1 MQRIL
6 RYSKKAIK
14 DIQAIGDY
22 IEFELCN
29 PSAAAQIV
37 QGITKKI
44 DNLLL
49 FPEIGSKVDF
59 GYEMEYIF
67 RYVKYNNYMA
77 FYQLEK
83 EIIYID
89 RVMYAKREYIPILS
103 KYNST

>member
-1 MQRIL
+1 MERIL
-6 RYSKKAIK
+6 RYSKKSIK

-29 PSAAAQIV
+29 PNAAEQFV

-44 DNLLL
+44 DNLLQ
-49 FPEIGSKVDF
+49 FPEIGSMVDF
-59 GYEMEYIF
+59 EYEMEHIF

-77 FYQLEK
+77 FYHLEK

-89 RVMYAKREYIPILS
+89 RVIYAKREYIQILS